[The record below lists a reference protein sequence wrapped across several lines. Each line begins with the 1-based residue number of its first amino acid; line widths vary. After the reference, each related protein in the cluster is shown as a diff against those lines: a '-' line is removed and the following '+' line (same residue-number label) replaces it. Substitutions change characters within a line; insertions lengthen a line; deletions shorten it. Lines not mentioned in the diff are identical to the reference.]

1 MKLFRTILATT
12 LLSITFSSS
21 VLIHD
26 VQAKEI
32 INKSSFYKNFSGT
45 IDEKYHIFMNLSFDK
60 NNIIGNYYY
69 EQNEAKSKL
78 KLRGTINKNSVILKE
93 FDSQGNQTGLFKG
106 IYQSNLISGVWSKA
120 DGTKT
125 MKFSVNETKT
135 NNENKIN
142 SSNSLIKTIVK
153 DKATKKSLIGIQ
165 NCSLQWISWSKFGE
179 LKISELDGTV
189 FVAGK
194 QEDADNQNYLTING
208 RFTEIDKKELKFT
221 GTIITRVS
229 DINSGE
235 PCKREGEMSFNKSAG
250 RNFWRLSQMQNPC
263 EDLVDYVDISIKK

>member
-1 MKLFRTILATT
+1 
-12 LLSITFSSS
+12 SITYSSS
-21 VLIHD
+21 IFTSD

-45 IDEKYHIFMNLSFDK
+45 IDEKYNIFMNLSFDK

-69 EQNEAKSKL
+69 EQNELKSKL

-93 FDSQGNQTGLFKG
+93 FDNQGNQTGLFKG

-125 MKFSVNETKT
+125 VKFSVNETTSTPKQI
-135 NNENKIN
+135 NNI
-142 SSNSLIKTIVK
+142 SNSLIKTLVK

-194 QEDADNQNYLTING
+194 QEDTHNQNYLTING
-208 RFTEIDKKELKFT
+208 RFTEIDTKELKFT

-229 DINSGE
+229 DNNSGQ
-235 PCKREGEMSFNKSAG
+235 PCKREGEMSFKKSAG

-263 EDLVDYVDISIKK
+263 DDLVDYVDISIKNKLN